1 MQDSKDSALLGSGR
15 ETEEAGEAHMD
26 LRAHWDR
33 VYTTKP
39 SDAVSWFQ
47 REPTLSLRLLDA
59 VGLMPD
65 T

>member
-1 MQDSKDSALLGSGR
+1 MQDSKDSALLGYGR

-47 REPTLSLRLLDA
+47 REPAVSLHLLDA
-59 VGLMPD
+59 MGLRPS